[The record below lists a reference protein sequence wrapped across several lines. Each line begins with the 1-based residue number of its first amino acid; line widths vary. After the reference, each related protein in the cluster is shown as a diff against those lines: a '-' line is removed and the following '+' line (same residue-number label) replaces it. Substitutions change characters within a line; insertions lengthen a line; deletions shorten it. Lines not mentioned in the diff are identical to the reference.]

1 MTKEEYQF
9 LKAVILEMK
18 KGYFSIDDAI
28 TALRALC
35 GTLVIISESLGFTLT
50 AKDLDKVLESFKYG
64 MEYLQNEK
72 E

>member
-1 MTKEEYQF
+1 MTKEEYHF
-9 LKAVILEMK
+9 LEAVILEMK
-18 KGYFSIDDAI
+18 KGYFNIDDAI

-35 GTLVIISESLGFTLT
+35 GTLVIISEPLGFTLT

-64 MEYLQNEK
+64 MEHQNEK